1 MFVEFEE
8 TKGHEIGTPGGS
20 VWINPE
26 NVCTVS
32 VRQEAIIDNEKI
44 NKDDRL
50 YGPMSYI
57 QPPVT
62 EIRTS
67 NDMVVYV
74 LCDLKR
80 TLNKLSKGN

>member
-32 VRQEAIIDNEKI
+32 VQQEAVIDNEKMSD
-44 NKDDRL
+44 NDL
-50 YGPMSYI
+50 YSTYEYL

-62 EIRTS
+62 QIRTA

-80 TLNKLSKGN
+80 TLDKLNYSKG

>member
-32 VRQEAIIDNEKI
+32 VEQEAVIDNKKMSDNE
-44 NKDDRL
+44 L
-50 YGPMSYI
+50 YSAY
-57 QPPVT
+57 
-62 EIRTS
+62 
-67 NDMVVYV
+67 
-74 LCDLKR
+74 
-80 TLNKLSKGN
+80 

>member
-8 TKGHEIGTPGGS
+8 TKARQIGTPGGS

-32 VRQEAIIDNEKI
+32 VEQEAVIDNKKMSDNE
-44 NKDDRL
+44 L
-50 YGPMSYI
+50 YSAYEYL

-62 EIRTS
+62 QIRTA

-74 LCDLKR
+74 LCDLER
-80 TLNKLSKGN
+80 TLDKLSKGN